1 MALATVKV
9 LPVPSVKGGTAGA
22 ATSNV
27 EQRPEAAE
35 AAEAAEVPEIITPSF
50 GDFYGGP
57 AEKRD

>member
-1 MALATVKV
+1 
-9 LPVPSVKGGTAGA
+9 VPSVKGGTAGA

-27 EQRPEAAE
+27 EQRPKAAE
-35 AAEAAEVPEIITPSF
+35 AAEAEEAEEAAEAPEIITPSF